1 MANKVAFINGKG
13 GCGKTT
19 SIFHVAGVLAHK
31 GQKVLVI
38 ESSDWLL
45 FYCLDSL

>member
-19 SIFHVAGVLAHK
+19 SIFDVAGVLAHK
-31 GQKVLVI
+31 GQ
-38 ESSDWLL
+38 
-45 FYCLDSL
+45 